1 MSRPSRPTVLMIG
14 PTPPPFHGPSI
25 FTRMIVDAAELQERY
40 EFVHLDIAD
49 RRDLGNIG
57 RLDLQN
63 VRLAL
68 LHLWQLTG
76 LCARHRPRIVH
87 VQPSQNSLAFLRDA
101 GFVFIARAFGGRVI
115 LHLHGEAFRHF
126 WTGAPAPVRLVVR
139 AVGRLAHRAW
149 VLGEELRDVFAD
161 LVPAEAIR
169 VVANG
174 IPEETRSGI
183 RRARAA
189 VGNKAPDARPFRLL
203 HLGQVARTKGVDTLI
218 RVAERLI
225 HSGRDVELVIAGD
238 WGGAE
243 DEREIGVL
251 LADVTADSR
260 VGDRIRRAGVVTGDA
275 KTALLCSADAFLL
288 LSRFPPG
295 EGQPL
300 AILEAMAAGVPVA
313 ASGRGAIP
321 ETLDRGQAGMVF
333 DDPEDVA
340 GIVEALATWV
350 DDPALASQV
359 GAHGA
364 DRFEGHYTEQ
374 ACIRRFGEA
383 LDEALQ
389 GSEVER

>member
-1 MSRPSRPTVLMIG
+1 MIG

-25 FTRMIVDAAELQERY
+25 FTRMIVDAAELQDRY
-40 EFVHLDIAD
+40 EVLHLDIAD

-68 LHLWQLTG
+68 LHLWQLAG
-76 LCARHRPRIVH
+76 ICARRRPDLVH

-101 GFVFIARAFGGRVI
+101 GFVFIARAFGSRVI

-161 LVPAEAIR
+161 LVPAESIQ

-174 IPEETRSGI
+174 IPSETLAGI
-183 RRARAA
+183 EQAQESRGDQAA
-189 VGNKAPDARPFRLL
+189 KPTPFRIL
-203 HLGQVARTKGVDTLI
+203 HLGQVATSKGVDTLI
-218 RVAERLI
+218 RVAQRLI
-225 HSGRDVELVIAGD
+225 ASGRDVELIIAGG

-243 DEREIGVL
+243 DEREIGAL
-251 LADVTADSR
+251 LASTQSDER
-260 VGDRIRRAGVVTGDA
+260 VGDRIRHVGVVTGDA
-275 KTALLCSADAFLL
+275 KSELLCSADAFLL

-321 ETLDRGQAGMVF
+321 ETLDRGRGGMIF
-333 DDPEDVA
+333 PDPDNEQ
-340 GIVEALATWV
+340 GIADALAEWI
-350 DDPALASQV
+350 DDPALAREV
-359 GAHGA
+359 GARGSE
-364 DRFEGHYTEQ
+364 RFRERYTED
-374 ACIRRFGEA
+374 ACIRRFGAA
-383 LDEALQ
+383 LDEAL
-389 GSEVER
+389 GRPEVEA